1 MNLKFTFLLAWY
13 YGLRT
18 VGRGPSYI
26 IASLSSPLTLLFIVF
41 IISRGTLVKYA
52 IVGGFIGLVA
62 SVALSSAGDAAFM
75 RLQLRMQDL
84 YVASRVNPSDYM
96 LGLTLSYLMFSLPG
110 IVLYSILGYF
120 ENVFTL
126 TDVLALAGILALLVV
141 STSSISF
148 IVSSSI
154 KHVRNVWGIAGIM
167 SVVMTVL
174 PPTFYPYTFIPKIA
188 IYALSVSPVTPAAV
202 LTQGAFGLSPLMAME
217 IPVMLAE
224 TVAYF
229 SLARYLTRWR
239 EK

>member
-18 VGRGPSYI
+18 VARGPSYI
-26 IASLSSPLTLLFIVF
+26 VASLSSPLTLLFIVF
-41 IISRGTLVKYA
+41 IISRGELVKYA

-84 YVASRVNPSDYM
+84 YVASSVNPSDYM

-110 IVLYSILGYF
+110 IVLYSIIGYF
-120 ENVFTL
+120 EHIFSATA
-126 TDVLALAGILALLVV
+126 TLALAGILALLVV

-154 KHVRNVWGIAGIM
+154 KHVRNVWGIAAIM

-174 PPTFYPYTFIPKIA
+174 PPTFYPYFYIPKIA
-188 IYALSVSPVTPAAV
+188 LYALSILPVTPAAV
-202 LTQGAFGLSPLMAME
+202 LTQGAFGLAPLLSLE

-224 TVAYF
+224 TVIYF

-239 EK
+239 EN

>member
-1 MNLKFTFLLAWY
+1 LNLKFTLLLAWY

-18 VGRGPSYI
+18 VARGPSYI

-41 IISRGTLVKYA
+41 IISRGSLVKYA
-52 IVGGFIGLVA
+52 VVGGFIGLVA

-84 YVASRVNPSDYM
+84 YVASQVNPSDYM

-110 IVLYSILGYF
+110 IVLYSAIGYLEHIF
-120 ENVFTL
+120 SLDST
-126 TDVLALAGILALLVV
+126 LALAGILALLVV

-154 KHVRNVWGIAGIM
+154 KHVRNVWGIAAIM

-174 PPTFYPYTFIPKIA
+174 PPTFYPYFYIPKIA
-188 IYALSVSPVTPAAV
+188 LYVLSVSPVTPAAV
-202 LTQGAFGLSPLMAME
+202 LTQGVFGLAPVLFQE
-217 IPVMLAE
+217 IPIMIAE
-224 TVAYF
+224 TVVYF

-239 EK
+239 EN